1 MFVANQRGKYDSVPL
16 ALSRRRP
23 DAVEMGGSGRK
34 PDARTYEDLLDLFCC
49 SSLDSIK
56 YGFLFTQRGSDG
68 DLLVPCLPTSSL
80 ASAFRRPALTWNPG
94 GHVPSSITTALS
106 IVIIIVNIITCT
118 YISRAISMANP
129 MPDVIPMDPNGDTL
143 IHCGISPNA

>member
-1 MFVANQRGKYDSVPL
+1 VRVRCDERKKMRRRRKRKLMFAKKGRARTRQGRAGNSLKKAYLSRVQTRMFVANQRGKYDSIPL

-23 DAVEMGGSGRK
+23 DAVEMCGSGRK
-34 PDARTYEDLLDLFCC
+34 PDVRTYEDLLDLFCC

-80 ASAFRRPALTWNPG
+80 ASAFR
-94 GHVPSSITTALS
+94 
-106 IVIIIVNIITCT
+106 
-118 YISRAISMANP
+118 
-129 MPDVIPMDPNGDTL
+129 
-143 IHCGISPNA
+143 